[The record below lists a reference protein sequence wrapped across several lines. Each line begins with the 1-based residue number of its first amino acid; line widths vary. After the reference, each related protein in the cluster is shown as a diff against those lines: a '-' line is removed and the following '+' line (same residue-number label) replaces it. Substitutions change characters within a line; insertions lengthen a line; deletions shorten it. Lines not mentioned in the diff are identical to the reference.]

1 MQLLNLNIPPT
12 LYGGPCTNITVSS
25 TPSVEQ
31 INGSGN
37 LVFANYSSYQMFI
50 ALGNNPGV
58 AINLATALLIDEGSA
73 GAVGRTER
81 RPDG

>member
-1 MQLLNLNIPPT
+1 
-12 LYGGPCTNITVSS
+12 
-25 TPSVEQ
+25 VEQ